1 MDYLDSISK
10 RLWQLICYE
19 KMPQKVEDELNRIH
33 DTVNLI
39 DEDITERLEEEL
51 SNAHSEVAYWEEECE
66 NYTDLIRDN
75 EELEEKIVNIEKH
88 VVQLERDLRQ
98 YKKIGKQ
105 FSAANK
111 TVKLF
116 RKGLA

>member
-39 DEDITERLEEEL
+39 DADITERLEEEL
-51 SNAHSEVAYWEEECE
+51 RDARSEAAYWEEECE
-66 NYTDLIRDN
+66 AYTDLARDN
-75 EELEEKIVNIEKH
+75 EELE
-88 VVQLERDLRQ
+88 
-98 YKKIGKQ
+98 KKITDIE
-105 FSAANK
+105 NM
-111 TVKLF
+111 
-116 RKGLA
+116 